1 MVVGEELVS
10 LLRHPLEYA
19 VQWSVDFS
27 ELVDKAVSRVVMAS
41 VKGSFEQAV
50 QHFIVINFDLI
61 S

>member
-1 MVVGEELVS
+1 MVVGQQLAS
-10 LLRHPLEYA
+10 SLRHSLEYA
-19 VQWSVDFS
+19 VHQSADFS

-50 QHFIVINFDLI
+50 NQFIVFNFDLI